1 MGRCIIKKQE
11 PIETEA
17 GTLAKDLSDRASR
30 KDPPPHTHFRP
41 IQEVVE
47 KSDEIG
53 IKWNSFLGNGIC
65 QLLEIVVKEET
76 TSRLCSVCL
85 NIKCT

>member
-30 KDPPPHTHFRP
+30 KDPPTHTHTFSPYPR
-41 IQEVVE
+41 
-47 KSDEIG
+47 S
-53 IKWNSFLGNGIC
+53 SR
-65 QLLEIVVKEET
+65 KE
-76 TSRLCSVCL
+76 
-85 NIKCT
+85 